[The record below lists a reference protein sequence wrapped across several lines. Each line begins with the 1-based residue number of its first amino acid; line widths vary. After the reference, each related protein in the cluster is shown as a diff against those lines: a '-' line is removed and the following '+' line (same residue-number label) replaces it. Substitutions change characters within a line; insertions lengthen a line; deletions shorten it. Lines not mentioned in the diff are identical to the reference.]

1 MGDAS
6 AHIGPPPLIG
16 RDAELAALRAAV
28 ARPPMVAFVEG
39 EAGIGK
45 TRLVTELDHVVLATC
60 QPLPDPFPY
69 GALLDC
75 LSQCGNRLRDPGPV
89 TGALRDHLPELADHL
104 PAAPRPLGDPEAE
117 RHRMF
122 RAIRELLGSLGPAV
136 LVVDD
141 LHWADAQ
148 TCQVLRFV
156 IANPLPELSI
166 VATYRPE
173 ELAEQGPLGR
183 TVRVPPGVTRMDL
196 ALRPFDSDGVRSMV
210 NAMVGTTLTSDEFAG
225 ALLHETA
232 GIPYL
237 VEETVRALR
246 DPKREVRAGTATAR
260 RVLAEVGIPV
270 LVRETAQ
277 ERMRSLPAAA
287 RSIAEAAAVLG
298 VAESIDTL
306 GAVAGGA
313 DLDQMITLVRSSVL
327 VEHAA
332 NHYAFRH
339 PLAARAVRESL
350 PGPWRNEL
358 HVRAIRVLSELDRTP
373 HARVAAHAKAVGMTD
388 EWLRYS
394 EMTADAAAEA
404 HDVPTAID
412 LLCELIADRNVR
424 PRDVNRLA
432 SKLCGNALTGLHNP
446 AVLSRVEDLL
456 SDPRL
461 ASDVRGDVHLWFG
474 LLLLR
479 ETGESDR
486 ARAEI
491 THAMDLLGDQPERI
505 ARGMA
510 VLAVPYLCTAPI
522 AEHQAWLDRVE
533 DLLDHLPT
541 RALRTAVL
549 ATTLGGRL
557 VIGDPSTWQRTTRL
571 PSPAETTEPDE
582 ICHLARAHCNLAD
595 ACAWIGHYQRARTY
609 LRTGLTLAARVGAP
623 YVIGTAE
630 ATAVRLDWLTGD
642 WPGLDERIA
651 ELVKTYAHLPPL
663 ITELNLAAAWL
674 ATARGDWAQ
683 AERGF
688 RTALDS
694 HATIP
699 VQVAAAGGM
708 AGLLL
713 GRGET
718 AAAERHAERG
728 VAMIRSKEAW
738 VWAGDV
744 VPQAVD
750 CHLARGRVDA
760 ADDLVA
766 EMADGLSGT
775 DAPHAQAALAAC
787 HARLAPADDGTLYR
801 TAIDLH
807 RGLGLTYRATQLT
820 EQAAHTASPDTAV
833 LASLAE
839 AYDGLGATVDAAR
852 CRHIIRSVGVPTPS
866 HRGRR
871 GYGDQLSPREQD
883 IARLVVSGHTN
894 REIAQALFISRRT
907 VEEYVAKVCRKLNA
921 ASRNDIR
928 IP

>member
-1 MGDAS
+1 MGAGGCQS
-6 AHIGPPPLIG
+6 LIG
-16 RDAELAALRAAV
+16 RDAELAALRATI
-28 ARPPMVAFVEG
+28 ARPPAVAFVAG

-45 TRLVTELDHVVLATC
+45 TRLVSELAATGRGHVAMASC

-69 GALLDC
+69 GVLLDC
-75 LSQCGNRLRDPGPV
+75 LSQCGDRLRDPGAV
-89 TGALRDHLPELADHL
+89 TGALRDHLPELADRL
-104 PAAPRPLGDPEAE
+104 PAAPRSLGDPEAE
-117 RHRMF
+117 RHRTF
-122 RAIRELLGSLGPAV
+122 RAIRQLLRALGPTV
-136 LVVDD
+136 LVLDD
-141 LHWADAQ
+141 LHWADVR
-148 TCQVLRFV
+148 TRQVLRFLL
-156 IANPLPELSI
+156 ADPPPELSV

-173 ELAEQGPLGR
+173 DLPELSPLGHAIR
-183 TVRVPPGVTRMDL
+183 FPAGMARVQLTLSPLD
-196 ALRPFDSDGVRSMV
+196 AEGVRALIDGMLG
-210 NAMVGTTLTSDEFAG
+210 AALASDQFVA
-225 ALLHETA
+225 AVLHETA

-237 VEETVRALR
+237 VEETVRALPDPER
-246 DPKREVRAGTATAR
+246 DVRVADAR
-260 RVLAEVGIPV
+260 RVLAEIDVPV

-277 ERMRSLPAAA
+277 ERLRSLPAAA

-313 DLDQMITLVRSSVL
+313 DVDQMVTLVTSSVL
-327 VEHAA
+327 VEHSA

-358 HVRAIRVLSELDRTP
+358 HTRAVRVLSQLDRKP
-373 HARVAAHAKAVGMTD
+373 LARLAAHAKAVGMAD

-394 EMTADAAAEA
+394 ELAADAAAEA
-404 HDVPTAID
+404 RDVPAAID
-412 LLCELIADRNVR
+412 LLCEMIADRDVR
-424 PRDVNRLA
+424 PQDVNRLA
-432 SKLCGNALTGLHNP
+432 AKLCGNALTGLHNP
-446 AVLSRVEDLL
+446 AVLTRVQDLL

-479 ETGESDR
+479 ETGEGDR

-491 THAMDLLGDQPERI
+491 AHAIDLLGDRPERI

-522 AEHQAWLDRVE
+522 SEHQAWLDQVE
-533 DLLDHLPT
+533 DLLDHLPS

-557 VIGDPSTWQRTTRL
+557 LMGDPSTWQRAERL

-582 ICHLARAHCNLAD
+582 ISHLARAHCNLAD
-595 ACAWIGHYQRARTY
+595 ACTWIGHYQRARAF
-609 LRTGLTLAARVGAP
+609 LRTGLTLAARIGAP

-630 ATAVRLDWLTGD
+630 ATAVRLDWLTGH
-642 WPGLDERIA
+642 WSGLDERIA
-651 ELVKTYAHLPPL
+651 ELLRTYAHLPPL

-674 ATARGDWAQ
+674 ATARGDWTQ

-688 RTALDS
+688 RTAS
-694 HATIP
+694 GPHATIP
-699 VQVAAAGGM
+699 VQIAAAGGT

-718 AAAERHAERG
+718 AAAVKHAERG
-728 VAMIRSKEAW
+728 VTLIRGKGAW
-738 VWAGDV
+738 MWAGDV

-750 CHLARGRVDA
+750 CYLADERA
-760 ADDLVA
+760 ADAHRLVA
-766 EMADGLSGT
+766 EMTDGLTGT
-775 DAPHAQAALAAC
+775 DAPYAQAALTAC
-787 HARLAPADDGTLYR
+787 QARLATHHEARRLYQ

-807 RGLGLTYRATQLT
+807 RKLGLAYRATQLA
-820 EQAAHTASPDTAV
+820 EQATHESPPDTTE

-839 AYDGLGATVDAAR
+839 TYDSLGATVDAAR
-852 CRHIIRSVGVPTPS
+852 CRHSIRSIGVPTPS

-871 GYGDQLSPREQD
+871 GYGDELSPREQD
-883 IARLVVSGHTN
+883 VARLVASGHTN

-907 VEEYVAKVCRKLNA
+907 VEEYVAKVCRKLKA

-928 IP
+928 I